1 MNPFETVIK
10 DLAEITGLPL
20 QVEADDSCTL
30 ETNDMMITMQYRR
43 ELDNVI
49 IFAPVMVAE
58 EEERL
63 PYGVLQKALELSYE
77 GKGTHNAFLGM
88 FNGALVLSVLLPM
101 NGLDADSLAVRILA
115 FTDTA
120 QGIALELENVLDN
133 EGGFERQNKDA
144 SEENG
149 AMNRD
154 MIFQV

>member
-10 DLAEITGLPL
+10 DLAEVTGLPL
-20 QVEADDSCTL
+20 QVEADDSCSL
-30 ETNDMMITMQYRR
+30 ESNDMIITIQYMR
-43 ELDNVI
+43 EQDNVVI
-49 IFAPVMVAE
+49 YAPVMVPE

-63 PYGVLQKALELSYE
+63 PYGVLRKALEFSYE

-88 FNGALVLSVLLPM
+88 LNGALILSVSLPM
-101 NGLDADSLAVRILA
+101 TGLDADSLAVRILA

-120 QGIALELENVLDN
+120 QDISQELESILNT

-149 AMNRD
+149 AMNRN
-154 MIFQV
+154 MIFHV